1 MNVKCPNCRYKF
13 DVNPT
18 GVNENN
24 EVNCSCPRCGNAF
37 ASEYI
42 PPVDITVEPPIDQ
55 PQNPGN
61 NQPLG
66 FSTQEQEADL
76 YYALMTQMKAGNFG
90 EAGIYLEK
98 LLSLKPGEPVYLS
111 IKEQLDGIKQ
121 SFLLATKFI
130 QTGELDK
137 AEPHINSLLQ
147 IRPDEPMYLNLK
159 EELDKA
165 QRIEAQRKE
174 QQRQQE
180 KARRLEEERHRE
192 QQRLEEERR
201 REQQRLEEERRRE
214 QQRLEEERR
223 REQQLLE
230 EEQQQ
235 REDNRKAL
243 NKMLIGLGMSHESW
257 MELNL
262 NDEQVQET
270 IDIINSLPPE
280 LESTFAE
287 MPSGQLVAWVKLPT
301 TNKRQWVKQQ
311 KKNPLSNI
319 IDQQTYKKAFDY
331 YMNQGLYDAARHY
344 LDKLLELNPIDTEY
358 LKLKEDLDSKSRNS
372 VKKHKSSGRGCMVV
386 IFAIII
392 SLASIFAF

>member
-18 GVNENN
+18 DVNDNN
-24 EVNCSCPRCGNAF
+24 EVNCSCPRCGKAF

-42 PPVDITVEPPIDQ
+42 PPVNKTVETPID
-55 PQNPGN
+55 PQNLGN
-61 NQPLG
+61 NHPPM

-201 REQQRLEEERRRE
+201 REQQRLEEERRKE

-358 LKLKEDLDSKSRNS
+358 LKLKEDLDSKSSNP
-372 VKKHKSSGRGCMVV
+372 VKEYKSSGRGCMVV
-386 IFAIII
+386 ILAIII